1 MPALARLIR
10 VEAGPTFSTA
20 YPSDQKKGDEM
31 KAFIAGAVLVAA
43 VVTGGP
49 IQAQTSVYR
58 FADPTTLV
66 GPGSSIGVR
75 VRELTADEAKA
86 GPSGS
91 SGVYIEAVVGGTPAD
106 RAGFRKGDVVIEFD
120 GERVRS
126 VRGFTRLVSE
136 TPPQRTVKA
145 VILRDGSRQTLD
157 VTPESGLARNDTV
170 QLPGLPLLRPRGA
183 EPILPRMGILRYRGW
198 IGVTLE
204 TVTGQMAEYFGVSA
218 GALVS
223 AVDLD
228 SPASRAGLKAGDVIT
243 AANGQAVRDAAA
255 VSQAVRAVRPGS
267 KLDLKIVRDRKEM
280 AISVEVPTAQPMLLG
295 GR

>member
-1 MPALARLIR
+1 
-10 VEAGPTFSTA
+10 
-20 YPSDQKKGDEM
+20 M
-31 KAFIAGAVLVAA
+31 KAFISGAILVGA
-43 VVTGGP
+43 VVTGAP

-75 VRELTADEAKA
+75 VRELTSDEAKA
-86 GPSGS
+86 GPNGG
-91 SGVYIEAVVGGTPAD
+91 SGVYVEGVVGGTPAD

-126 VRGFTRLVSE
+126 VRGFTRLVAE

-157 VTPESGLARNDTV
+157 VTPESAGRARNDGV
-170 QLPGLPLLRPRGA
+170 QLPNLPLLRPRV
-183 EPILPRMGILRYRGW
+183 PVPVLPEMGIPKYRGW

-204 TVTGQMAEYFGVSA
+204 TVTGQMAEYFGVPG

-243 AANGQAVRDAAA
+243 AANGQVVRDAAA
-255 VSQAVRAVRPGS
+255 VSQAVRGVRPGS

-280 AISVEVPTAQPMLLG
+280 TISVEVPTAQPMLLDV
-295 GR
+295 R